1 MGLWDD
7 GRRSDDTRGKRVY
20 PKKAEALGLDVD
32 MVELKI
38 MKRSRRIKEG

>member
-1 MGLWDD
+1 MED
-7 GRRSDDTRGKRVY
+7 GVMTPEEKEFIL
-20 PKKAEALGLDVD
+20 KKAEALGLDVD